1 MVRYI
6 GVIAGISMI
15 DDSIGGIFLILL
27 DSTYIS
33 PLLSETLYEKDIVMC
48 DIQQQVILG
57 QQFVGQQALEKMFQ
71 SEELIIMNSEEAFY
85 LLNEFHSE
93 AKINKKLQTCC

>member
-1 MVRYI
+1 M
-6 GVIAGISMI
+6 IAGS
-15 DDSIGGIFLILL
+15 DGGIFLILL

-57 QQFVGQQALEKMFQ
+57 QQFVEQQALEKMFQ
-71 SEELIIMNSEEAFY
+71 SEELIIMNSEEGF
-85 LLNEFHSE
+85 LPV
-93 AKINKKLQTCC
+93 K